1 MSNIFM
7 RLYNTDSNTQNSRD
21 INKELLPIDP
31 NTIYPFMCQTIIGSR
46 KPCRILTKKWSE
58 LKNINTVTGGTTTT
72 VDSTFTNKQ
81 RYAHYSKN
89 TQKYSSNVITR
100 NAPKIDDLQ
109 SINSYAN
116 TIIIYFTA
124 TVNTYIKYYIV
135 VTNNSNDI
143 VVHTNTFKNTNTYS
157 INRLEAS
164 TSYHI
169 EITATDY
176 LGQQT
181 TISLDKSTT
190 AIPFD
195 TPLDVKEP
203 PYIPPGFANTEYQL

>member
-1 MSNIFM
+1 M

-21 INKELLPIDP
+21 ITRSLLPVDP

-72 VDSTFTNKQ
+72 VDSSFTNKE
-81 RYAHYSKN
+81 RYSHYSKN
-89 TQKYSSNVITR
+89 TQKYSSNVISR
-100 NAPKIDDLQ
+100 NAPKIDNLQ

-135 VTNNSNDI
+135 VTNNSNNI
-143 VVHTNTFKNTNTYS
+143 VVHTDNFKNTNTYS
-157 INRLEAS
+157 INRLKAS

-169 EITATDY
+169 SITATDY

-181 TISLDKSTT
+181 IITLDKSTT
-190 AIPFD
+190 AVEFD
-195 TPLDVKEP
+195 TPCEVKEP
-203 PYIPPGFANTEYQL
+203 PYIPEEFTNTNYQVLGNGN